1 MLKRRRGRSRA
12 EPHWRGRRINMAR
25 AAAVL
30 CLAGATLVVATL
42 ALHHG
47 GNTNVLGVGLTSVAA
62 YGAGIILWEFG
73 ARVPD
78 WGFQVL
84 TALGTTLVTG
94 AIYFGGHDYGGY
106 ALLYLWVS
114 TYSFYFFDQRRALT
128 HSAYIA
134 VTSAVVLVS
143 PLTRMSAGL
152 SDVVLWIMVVG
163 SVVVAGLFVQ
173 RLVES
178 IRMSA
183 RTDFLTQ
190 LPNRGA
196 WDVALEDALRHQSSA
211 QRPIAVAVL
220 DLDHFKNFNDDHGHS
235 RGDALLQELAK
246 AWQNLI
252 RGNDLIARYGG
263 EEFAVLLYGC
273 PKARAL
279 EVIDRLR
286 ATTPLGSTASAGI
299 AVWDGQQPPS
309 ALMARADSA
318 LYDAKRQGRNRTVLA
333 R

>member
-1 MLKRRRGRSRA
+1 
-12 EPHWRGRRINMAR
+12 MAR
-25 AAAVL
+25 SAAVL
-30 CLAGATLVVATL
+30 YVAGSTLVLGTL

-47 GNTNVLGVGLTSVAA
+47 YDTNVLGVAA
-62 YGAGIILWEFG
+62 IALAGYLAGAVLWEAG
-73 ARVPD
+73 AHIPD

-84 TALGTTLVTG
+84 TACGTTLVTA
-94 AIYFGGHDYGGY
+94 AIYFGGHEYGGY

-114 TYSFYFFDQRRALT
+114 TYSFYFFDQRQALT

-134 VTSAVVLVS
+134 VASGIVLLS
-143 PLTRMSAGL
+143 PLTRLPGGL
-152 SDVVLWIMVVG
+152 SELVLWIMVVG

-173 RLVES
+173 RLVEA
-178 IRMSA
+178 IRQSA
-183 RTDFLTQ
+183 RTDFLTR
-190 LPNRGA
+190 LPNRGT
-196 WDVALEDALRHQSSA
+196 WDNALEDALRHQSSA

-220 DLDHFKNFNDDHGHS
+220 DLDHFKNFNDDFGHS

-273 PKARAL
+273 TKERAM
-279 EVIDRLR
+279 EVVDRLR
-286 ATTPLGSTASAGI
+286 ATTPVGSTASAGI
-299 AVWDGQQPPS
+299 AVWDGQQAPS
-309 ALMARADSA
+309 ALMARADAA